1 MKFIIQP
8 SYSFDLLNLLNVLTG
23 DDFYTSRHTDDFTRF
38 GETLSAG
45 SKDRIERAVALNGS
59 AMLGPSLCL
68 YVSAMPDFES
78 ARAIDLLSDAER
90 IRVCYSGYPYYQEEN
105 WPIAREI
112 ISLCRPVIDEVE
124 ANGFGDY
131 WQQYHLPHIL
141 QCREGLQPFVDS
153 FHLDGEIGAM
163 LGSGQ
168 APDEITLYL
177 GGLASP
183 HGMKLCGPRF
193 VSDASYPNE
202 ITVNTAIHE
211 MFHPPYNSDRLRGE
225 LEALAQDS
233 LLKQSFA
240 GQNPKMRYATMEG
253 FIEENVV
260 DAMMA
265 SISHKLGLMDDPL
278 GFFDQHDEGSH
289 KFSVI
294 LLDAFQRY
302 PKDSSQRFEDYFRE
316 LVQKLPVGSLDGEY
330 QALHAHS
337 AWNDPVNK

>member
-1 MKFIIQP
+1 MKFIIKP

-23 DDFYTSRHTDDFTRF
+23 DEFYTSRHTDDFSRF
-38 GETLSAG
+38 GEMLSAT
-45 SKDRIERAVALNGS
+45 SKDRIERAVALNES

-68 YVSAMPDFES
+68 YVSAVPDFES
-78 ARAIDLLSDAER
+78 ARVIDLLSDAER
-90 IRVCYSGYPYYQEEN
+90 IRGCYSGYSYYQEGD
-105 WPIAREI
+105 WPTAREI
-112 ISLCRPVIDEVE
+112 ISLCWPVIEEVE
-124 ANGFGDY
+124 ASGFGDY
-131 WQQYHLPHIL
+131 WQQHHLPHIL
-141 QCREGLQPFVDS
+141 QCREGLQPFVDR
-153 FHLDGEIGAM
+153 FHLDGEIDAM

-211 MFHPPYNSDRLRGE
+211 MFHPPYNPERLRGE
-225 LEALAQDS
+225 LEALALDP
-233 LLKQSFA
+233 LLQQSFA
-240 GQNPKMRYATMEG
+240 GQNPKMRYGTIEG

-265 SISHKLGLMDDPL
+265 SISHKLGLMDDAPR
-278 GFFDQHDEGSH
+278 FFDQHDEGSH

-302 PKDSSQRFEDYFRE
+302 PKDPTQRFEDYFRG

-330 QALHAHS
+330 QALHACG
-337 AWNDPVNK
+337 ARTD